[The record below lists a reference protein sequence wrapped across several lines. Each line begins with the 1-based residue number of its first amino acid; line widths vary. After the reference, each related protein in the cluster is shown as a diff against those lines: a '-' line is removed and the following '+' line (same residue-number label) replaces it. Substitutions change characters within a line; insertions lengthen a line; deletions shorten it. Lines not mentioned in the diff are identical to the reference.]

1 MRKDVAWHPAAAGSC
16 PSLEEELTLLKACFA
31 TEIYFLLQLRL
42 SNFLLHLCPAWRW
55 LMPALQSHTSLCCR
69 LRSGGL
75 QRGLPLCAASVF
87 FLPRGRAGDAVDV
100 TFLAADRRMS
110 RLHLVTLLLKPGTPT
125 SNGPGFLECST
136 AREAPAIFGAP
147 CLEHGQLAI
156 SVGIYELCPEEGNEI
171 YPGNQALQGITF
183 PVLSSAQTARCLQVS
198 VKSWFLIAFY

>member
-1 MRKDVAWHPAAAGSC
+1 MVNASPAKSHF
-16 PSLEEELTLLKACFA
+16 PLLQ
-31 TEIYFLLQLRL
+31 TEIR
-42 SNFLLHLCPAWRW
+42 
-55 LMPALQSHTSLCCR
+55 
-69 LRSGGL
+69 GL
-75 QRGLPLCAASVF
+75 QRGLPLCAASAF

-125 SNGPGFLECST
+125 SNGPGFLERST

-183 PVLSSAQTARCLQVS
+183 PLPSSTQTEGTVPSGVREVLVSHCFLLNARHSCQIYKTGPS
-198 VKSWFLIAFY
+198 RRIQ

>member
-1 MRKDVAWHPAAAGSC
+1 MASCCSWELSFPGRGTDPVKSLFCHRNLFFIAAETLKFFIASLPSVAVVNASPAKSHF
-16 PSLEEELTLLKACFA
+16 P
-31 TEIYFLLQLRL
+31 LLQAEIR
-42 SNFLLHLCPAWRW
+42 
-55 LMPALQSHTSLCCR
+55 
-69 LRSGGL
+69 GL

-125 SNGPGFLECST
+125 SNGPGFLERST